1 MNELN
6 SKIDTDFSIHIFNEL
21 SDSNLLNEYKKTQSV
36 KNKINKLYEII
47 NIYVKDKDIIN
58 KIINDYFCELIPAG
72 TKGII
77 RGLKF
82 NNIIKEYINKLDLD
96 KNIFN
101 IEFEKNIIYYK
112 TDEIPDWT
120 IYNKL
125 TNKILIGMNQLD
137 LISGGHQLNRG
148 YKYIMNQINDKNIK
162 IICVICNYI
171 QFKNNKTKAYKLY
184 DYGFSNNNLCYLNN
198 LSNIIYNYFDIKES

>member
-6 SKIDTDFSIHIFNEL
+6 SKIDTDFSIHICNEL
-21 SDSNLLNEYKKTQSV
+21 SDSNLLNEYKKTKSV

-58 KIINDYFCELIPAG
+58 KIINDYFSELIPAG

-77 RGLKF
+77 RGIKF